1 VTTKKTTDE
10 SISFEAALEK
20 LEQVVRQLEDGQL
33 GLSDS
38 LARYEEGVRHLKH
51 CHQALATAERK
62 IELLTSVD
70 EVGNAETV
78 PFDDEESGGEQKNKS
93 RSRRRTERSI
103 SPPDDD
109 AAGDV
114 DTQRGLF

>member
-1 VTTKKTTDE
+1 VTNKKTSED
-10 SISFEAALEK
+10 SLSFEEALEK

-51 CHQALATAERK
+51 CHQALASAERK

-70 EVGNAETV
+70 EHGNAATE
-78 PFDDEESGGEQKNKS
+78 PFDDEDSAAEQKNKS
-93 RSRRRTERSI
+93 RSRRRSERPKNAS
-103 SPPDDD
+103 DDD

>member
-1 VTTKKTTDE
+1 MATKKTTDE
-10 SISFEAALEK
+10 SISFEEALEK

-51 CHQALATAERK
+51 CHQALASAERK

-70 EVGNAETV
+70 ENGNAETE
-78 PFDDEESGGEQKNKS
+78 PFDDEESAGEQKTKA
-93 RSRRRTERSI
+93 RSRRRSERPRSQ
-103 SPPDDD
+103 PDDE